1 MITLGSVIEKDQNY
15 YPQLFPKQCRYIQE
29 KVIRLI
35 IDGLQNS
42 SNDSDNSDDSNEE
55 QIKPMLFKKTILK
68 K

>member
-35 IDGLQNS
+35 IDGLENS